1 MNTAKSLLALSRYQ
15 AKKESDEEE
24 IRKLKA
30 LIKKQDALLK
40 KVLKKVFE
48 KHIEDLKSAY
58 VSQDPPY
65 ILPCTKGEKENG
77 K

>member
-15 AKKESDEEE
+15 AKKDSYEEE

-40 KVLKKVFE
+40 KVLKKE
-48 KHIEDLKSAY
+48 LESDKGTKREDSTI
-58 VSQDPPY
+58 V
-65 ILPCTKGEKENG
+65 KE
-77 K
+77 

>member
-15 AKKESDEEE
+15 AKKESYEEE

-40 KVLKKVFE
+40 KLLKKE
-48 KHIEDLKSAY
+48 LGSDKGTKRADSAKS
-58 VSQDPPY
+58 
-65 ILPCTKGEKENG
+65 KE
-77 K
+77 

>member
-15 AKKESDEEE
+15 AKKESYEEE

-40 KVLKKVFE
+40 KVLKKE
-48 KHIEDLKSAY
+48 LESD
-58 VSQDPPY
+58 
-65 ILPCTKGEKENG
+65 KGREG
-77 K
+77 KGCAKPEE

>member
-15 AKKESDEEE
+15 AKKESYEEE

-40 KVLKKVFE
+40 KVLKKE
-48 KHIEDLKSAY
+48 LGSDQGTKRAGSAKS
-58 VSQDPPY
+58 
-65 ILPCTKGEKENG
+65 KE
-77 K
+77 

>member
-1 MNTAKSLLALSRYQ
+1 MNVAKSLLALSRYQ

-40 KVLKKVFE
+40 KVLKKE
-48 KHIEDLKSAY
+48 LESD
-58 VSQDPPY
+58 
-65 ILPCTKGEKENG
+65 KGRKRSDSTIVKE
-77 K
+77 

>member
-15 AKKESDEEE
+15 AKKESYEEE

-40 KVLKKVFE
+40 KVLKKE
-48 KHIEDLKSAY
+48 LGSDKGTKRADSAKS
-58 VSQDPPY
+58 
-65 ILPCTKGEKENG
+65 KE
-77 K
+77 

>member
-15 AKKESDEEE
+15 AKKESYEEE

-40 KVLKKVFE
+40 KVLKKE
-48 KHIEDLKSAY
+48 IEIDKGTKRADSAK
-58 VSQDPPY
+58 P
-65 ILPCTKGEKENG
+65 KE
-77 K
+77 

>member
-15 AKKESDEEE
+15 AKKESYEEE

-40 KVLKKVFE
+40 KVLKKE
-48 KHIEDLKSAY
+48 LESDRGREGKDRAK
-58 VSQDPPY
+58 P
-65 ILPCTKGEKENG
+65 KE
-77 K
+77 

>member
-15 AKKESDEEE
+15 AKKESYEEE

-40 KVLKKVFE
+40 KLLKKEVE
-48 KHIEDLKSAY
+48 CDKGTKRADSAK
-58 VSQDPPY
+58 P
-65 ILPCTKGEKENG
+65 KE
-77 K
+77 

>member
-15 AKKESDEEE
+15 AKKESYEEE

-40 KVLKKVFE
+40 KLLKKELESDRVT
-48 KHIEDLKSAY
+48 KRADLAKS
-58 VSQDPPY
+58 
-65 ILPCTKGEKENG
+65 KE
-77 K
+77 

>member
-15 AKKESDEEE
+15 AKKESYEEE

-40 KVLKKVFE
+40 KVLKKE
-48 KHIEDLKSAY
+48 LESD
-58 VSQDPPY
+58 
-65 ILPCTKGEKENG
+65 KGRKRADSTIVKE
-77 K
+77 

>member
-15 AKKESDEEE
+15 AKKESYEEE

-40 KVLKKVFE
+40 KVLKKE
-48 KHIEDLKSAY
+48 LESDKRADSAN
-58 VSQDPPY
+58 SAKP
-65 ILPCTKGEKENG
+65 KE
-77 K
+77 

>member
-15 AKKESDEEE
+15 AKKESYEEE

-40 KVLKKVFE
+40 KLLKKEVE
-48 KHIEDLKSAY
+48 CD
-58 VSQDPPY
+58 
-65 ILPCTKGEKENG
+65 KGTERPDSPKP
-77 K
+77 KK

>member
-15 AKKESDEEE
+15 AKKESYEEE

-40 KVLKKVFE
+40 KVLKKE
-48 KHIEDLKSAY
+48 LESD
-58 VSQDPPY
+58 
-65 ILPCTKGEKENG
+65 KGTENNN
-77 K
+77 

>member
-15 AKKESDEEE
+15 AKKESYEEE

-40 KVLKKVFE
+40 KVLQKE
-48 KHIEDLKSAY
+48 IEIDKGTKRADSAK
-58 VSQDPPY
+58 P
-65 ILPCTKGEKENG
+65 KE
-77 K
+77 